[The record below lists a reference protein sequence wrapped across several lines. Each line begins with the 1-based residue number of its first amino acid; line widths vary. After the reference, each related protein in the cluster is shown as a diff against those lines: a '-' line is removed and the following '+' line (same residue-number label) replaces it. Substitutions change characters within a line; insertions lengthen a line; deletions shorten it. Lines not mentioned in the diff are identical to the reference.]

1 MISFALGA
9 YKPYRN
15 AVIVKPKVAHLKFSK
30 RAKRTLPV
38 DIILS
43 LGKRIF
49 MMISLIREASSG
61 DLNTIPLSHLNN
73 LLYGVKR
80 LRMTQAY
87 SDSTGFNVVRSQI
100 LEETQLN
107 RGQLKYNYK
116 GGPVIIEARLR
127 RYGKFE
133 GLSNSNK
140 NVVSLSSVKRDF
152 SSGKL
157 NNFKNFKMYKGKYVN
172 LIEVMTD
179 IDFLQVSYQKIKS
192 KYGVM
197 VKRSG
202 KETLDGLNSKWFK
215 KTSKRLLNGFFRFTS
230 TRRLMIPKPNKSGF
244 RLLTIS
250 NLRDKIVQQAMKT
263 TLEQIYEPVF
273 LDTSHGFRPS
283 RGCHSALE
291 SIGMNWTGI
300 SWFLEFEIEK
310 CYDIMDRHHLVSILK
325 EKIDDQRFIDLI
337 FKLFNAGII
346 GWKEGFGPD
355 PSEGV
360 AQGSGVSPTLANIY
374 LHRLDVEVANI
385 IKEYRKGKIRRKNLE
400 AENAERRVY
409 RRKQFKLS
417 PPEKQAAIMLKH
429 RFDRHKL
436 GVTMTD

>member
-1 MISFALGA
+1 
-9 YKPYRN
+9 
-15 AVIVKPKVAHLKFSK
+15 
-30 RAKRTLPV
+30 
-38 DIILS
+38 
-43 LGKRIF
+43 
-49 MMISLIREASSG
+49 MMISLIREASSR
-61 DLNTIPLSHLNN
+61 DLNTIPLGHLNN

-87 SDSTGFNVVRSQI
+87 SDSIGFNVVRSQI

-107 RGQLKYNYK
+107 RGQLKYDYK

-133 GLSNSNK
+133 SLSNSNK
-140 NVVSLSSVKRDF
+140 NVVSLSSVKRNF
-152 SSGKL
+152 SSGKW

-172 LIEVMTD
+172 LIEVVADT
-179 IDFLQVSYQKIKS
+179 DFLQVVYQKIKS
-192 KYGVM
+192 KDGVM

-230 TRRLMIPKPNKSGF
+230 ARRLIIPKPNKSGF
-244 RLLTIS
+244 RPLIIS
-250 NLRDKIVQQAMKT
+250 NLRDKIVQQAIKM

-291 SIGMNWTGI
+291 SIGMNWTDI
-300 SWFLEFEIEK
+300 SWFLEFEVEK
-310 CYDIMDRHHLVSILK
+310 CYDIMNRHHLVSILK

-337 FKLFNAGII
+337 FKLFSAGII
-346 GWKEGFGPD
+346 GWK
-355 PSEGV
+355 EGV
-360 AQGSGVSPTLANIY
+360 AQGSGVSPTLVNIY

-385 IKEYRKGKIRRKNLE
+385 IKEYQKGKIRRKNLE

-409 RRKQFKLS
+409 RRKQFKLLPS
-417 PPEKQAAIMLKH
+417 EKQAVIMSKH
-429 RFDRHKL
+429 RSDRRKL
-436 GVTMTD
+436 